1 MAIKVS
7 LCQNANPHMWSKG
20 KKRVKKSS
28 LKGKSAKR
36 DLFFSN
42 CKDELFICIVPHAFQ
57 ICKRISL
64 KQSQSKALNWFELH
78 ALFLWC
84 AIPTRITS
92 YLKHLSLVHQPRSF
106 FSRDKS
112 TRKIHPRWTR
122 WGRHFG
128 FRIQTAEGQSIETNQ
143 ATCEWKGPNLRSFA
157 NAIYECCVFCSGGF
171 KWELYRYNKVAQ
183 FVSVVVYTWLWSI
196 TSISI
201 VTRRHAAGLHWSND
215 CHLSKEMTIRDCLA
229 NKKCIYCSYGWIQM
243 RAGTSYEL
251 RTAKLEKMISW

>member
-1 MAIKVS
+1 MHCFFDVLYPHVS
-7 LCQNANPHMWSKG
+7 PVIWNICHWCTNP
-20 KKRVKKSS
+20 VP
-28 LKGKSAKR
+28 
-36 DLFFSN
+36 FF
-42 CKDELFICIVPHAFQ
+42 
-57 ICKRISL
+57 
-64 KQSQSKALNWFELH
+64 
-78 ALFLWC
+78 
-84 AIPTRITS
+84 
-92 YLKHLSLVHQPRSF
+92 
-106 FSRDKS
+106 RDKS
-112 TRKIHPRWTR
+112 IRQIHPRWTR

-157 NAIYECCVFCSGGF
+157 NAIYECFVFCSGGF